1 MTLNACVFLSFSI
14 NQAKKLNCLFI
25 YLFIFYIRAARIL
38 RLEKNCSITEQF
50 RRPKTFLQG

>member
-1 MTLNACVFLSFSI
+1 MYFSI
-14 NQAKKLNCLFI
+14 LFDKSSKKVKLFI
-25 YLFIFYIRAARIL
+25 YLFIFYTRAARIL